1 MIDGY
6 INVPDPVPKSYYKN
20 PVVGMSIQKGKAVL
34 THIHIHEDHRRCQI
48 SANSTGDFLSHG
60 GAQRLTKSV
69 FYVFLGGTTM
79 ARPPQ
84 VTGGTGALGL
94 VFAEWMASLGAR
106 PLAPLGGW
114 SQGVREIRPTPQ
126 FRRAGW
132 FDSLGFTMFYPL
144 VN

>member
-60 GAQRLTKSV
+60 GAQRLTKSF

-106 PLAPLGGW
+106 PLALLGG
-114 SQGVREIRPTPQ
+114 
-126 FRRAGW
+126 
-132 FDSLGFTMFYPL
+132 
-144 VN
+144 